1 MRRWALLSFL
11 LRQTLVEPEAKHPP
25 LALVVSLGAVEDRVP
40 LNGEALHARHD
51 GGYYV
56 ILLHPFPSPTYPS
69 SASSVALVPVHLL
82 CRDAT
87 HPRRTTNS

>member
-1 MRRWALLSFL
+1 MDA
-11 LRQTLVEPEAKHPP
+11 EAKHPP

-51 GGYYV
+51 GEYNV
-56 ILLHPFPSPTYPS
+56 ILLHSSPSSTNPS
-69 SASSVALVPVHLL
+69 SASSVALVHVHLL

-87 HPRRTTNS
+87 HSRGTTNS